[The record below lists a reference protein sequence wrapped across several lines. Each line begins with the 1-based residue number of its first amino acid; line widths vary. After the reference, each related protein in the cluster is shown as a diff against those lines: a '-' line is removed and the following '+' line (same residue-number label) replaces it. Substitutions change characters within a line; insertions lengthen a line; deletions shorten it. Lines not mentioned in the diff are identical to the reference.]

1 MNAKETRRYESLRRE
16 ILEHITE
23 LSKGAAR
30 TVRPFSAADP
40 TRYSA
45 RMPSRRTRPVVKQAA
60 LRKTALRKTALRKP
74 ALRKAALPK
83 TVRPK
88 TGLPK
93 TARPKTVRRR
103 PSHVADGP
111 RGPEARMVDVG
122 AKAVTRRE
130 AEARAVV
137 VFPRGVRRVV
147 LSGRGPKGPVL
158 EVARTA
164 AVLAA
169 KRTDSI
175 VPLCHSIPLDSV
187 VVEFTPRGA
196 NELEIRVRAACTGRT
211 GVEMEALVG
220 ASVAA
225 LTVYDMS
232 KAVDHG
238 IRIERVE
245 LLEKSGG
252 RSGTWRALREK
263 RSSPKR

>member
-1 MNAKETRRYESLRRE
+1 MNAKETRRYESSHRR
-16 ILEHITE
+16 ILERITE
-23 LSKGAAR
+23 LSKGATRA
-30 TVRPFSAADP
+30 VRPFSTADP
-40 TRYSA
+40 RRYSA
-45 RMPSRRTRPVVKQAA
+45 RMPSRRTR
-60 LRKTALRKTALRKP
+60 TAVDKP
-74 ALRKAALPK
+74 
-83 TVRPK
+83 
-88 TGLPK
+88 
-93 TARPKTVRRR
+93 ARPKTARRR
-103 PSHVADGP
+103 PSHLADGP
-111 RGPEARMVDVG
+111 NGPEARMVDVG

-137 VFPRGVRRVV
+137 VFPRGVREIV

-175 VPLCHSIPLDSV
+175 VPLCHSIPLDAV
-187 VVEFTPRGA
+187 TVEFTPRGA

-252 RSGTWRALREK
+252 RSGTWRAPRAK
-263 RSSPKR
+263 STR